1 MDILTEDMKKELKD
15 KFKALD
21 INDEHFQEKAQ
32 AIIDEAIIGN
42 KDKIGE
48 TVVQQTVDEA
58 LEEEKGYFDEF
69 EKLMN
74 EGEIE
79 NIDDQDLKDELEEQ
93 ATHKIL
99 DEAKEK
105 LSMEK
110 RGLLKEPNK
119 ATTVED
125 VVEEVLKQLE
135 EVIEEKKQE
144 IEEKIQKNEDML
156 GKVEKRERLRASKVK
171 FGNLHQK
178 TQNCKGDEGIRLHKN
193 LGAAIANLDKQ
204 IDALV
209 TETTVDGKELQS
221 DALEA
226 ERKQLKEEKKKLE
239 DMSKFLKE
247 KYTKDHS
254 KEASRA
260 ILLDEIKQKM
270 AGIKYGMGPNA
281 LIKQC
286 EGLTILR
293 QEYLKKGFS
302 EEELTS
308 IFKGIPLELEELET
322 PENAEGLAA
331 VGQTNQIRRLYMNLS
346 NKETPTEDDKKTIQK
361 CKDGFDDRKEHIENI
376 CEGYEILP
384 LRTEDEYIEELEAME
399 EDARSEEGMFFNKG
413 KKAKEV
419 ASKTRALKV
428 VLKEILSVTKT
439 KGIQEAYA
447 RVRSALQRNKT
458 IKAEDIPEE
467 LVKPEKKNVRK
478 EVKVGETPMLRAGK
492 EGEKG
497 EEIKDTEKG
506 TGAKTKSSGTMGDEE
521 EGDEGYGYDD

>member
-1 MDILTEDMKKELKD
+1 MDILTEDMKKELKE

-21 INDEHFQEKAQ
+21 INDKHFQEKAQ

-69 EKLMN
+69 EKLMD

-254 KEASRA
+254 KEASKVIIKDEITQIMGEIQYGMNPNNLVEKAEA
-260 ILLDEIKQKM
+260 IREIYEKNVGKYTGDELLD
-270 AGIKYGMGPNA
+270 
-281 LIKQC
+281 
-286 EGLTILR
+286 
-293 QEYLKKGFS
+293 
-302 EEELTS
+302 
-308 IFKGIPLELEELET
+308 IFKGMPLHFEQDKDLKLT
-322 PENAEGLAA
+322 AASLVDIGKTNA
-331 VGQTNQIRRLYMNLS
+331 IRRLYIRTTNLDE
-346 NKETPTEDDKKTIQK
+346 KDRTDKDKQNIKK
-361 CKDGFDDRKEHIENI
+361 CEESFEKDAMAVERICAGRK
-376 CEGYEILP
+376 LSP
-384 LRTEDEYIEELEAME
+384 LKTEDEYIEELEALE
-399 EDARSEEGMFFNKG
+399 ADIQGRGLLKG
-413 KKAKEV
+413 VKTKDVAAK
-419 ASKTRALKV
+419 SRTLRR
-428 VLKEILSVTKT
+428 VLKEILTETTPNRIEKAFNKLRTKLKNNKVKEKDLPEAFVERIAIKEPVVAKVPTPKPGKGKMPGEKTTGEKAGETKT
-439 KGIQEAYA
+439 
-447 RVRSALQRNKT
+447 
-458 IKAEDIPEE
+458 
-467 LVKPEKKNVRK
+467 
-478 EVKVGETPMLRAGK
+478 TPL
-492 EGEKG
+492 
-497 EEIKDTEKG
+497 
-506 TGAKTKSSGTMGDEE
+506 GDGE
-521 EGDEGYGYDD
+521 EGDEEYGG